1 MDKLLYVA
9 MSGASNMMTA
19 QATHSNNLANVDTQG
34 FKEDF
39 VQARSMPMFGP
50 GYGSRVYA
58 ETEQPGTNFAPG
70 VLKQTDNPLDLAIKN
85 DGFFTVVDAQGQ
97 ETFTR
102 DGGFFVDVNGFMRN
116 NNGDIV
122 MGNAGPM
129 IIPPYESIVVGADG
143 GVSIRPL
150 GQGAETIVQVD
161 RIKLV
166 NPPITELSKGEDG
179 LFRRKDGLYEPPA
192 ADVEVVGGFLEGS
205 NVNPV
210 HSLLSIMS
218 LSRQFEMSMKVMK
231 EAEEMDQ
238 STDRLIRAS

>member
-1 MDKLLYVA
+1 MV
-9 MSGASNMMTA
+9 
-19 QATHSNNLANVDTQG
+19 
-34 FKEDF
+34 
-39 VQARSMPMFGP
+39 
-50 GYGSRVYA
+50 
-58 ETEQPGTNFAPG
+58 
-70 VLKQTDNPLDLAIKN
+70 
-85 DGFFTVVDAQGQ
+85 FFTVVDAQGQ